1 MERRIAR
8 VNISSAGGTASSD
21 SKTCKITLPTT
32 WVEALGITE
41 KRREL
46 KLTFDGTQIMM
57 SRILSGSEFAEQQLA
72 QGHEVRALRL
82 YDRNAL
88 CSTIYADFTAQTVI
102 VENQAVPT
110 IKTAFG
116 N

>member
-46 KLTFDGTQIMM
+46 KVMR
-57 SRILSGSEFAEQQLA
+57 RI
-72 QGHEVRALRL
+72 
-82 YDRNAL
+82 Y
-88 CSTIYADFTAQTVI
+88 
-102 VENQAVPT
+102 
-110 IKTAFG
+110 
-116 N
+116 